1 MEIVNTQFGRL
12 DLEYHLDYGLINCDC
27 ADIRHKKGMES
38 LVRLHP
44 FGHWFDVWMLFLIG
58 GKITGSTY
66 SSNDIVVVIAVS
78 FGDDYIFVIEIN
90 FVFRYARYL
99 S

>member
-1 MEIVNTQFGRL
+1 M
-12 DLEYHLDYGLINCDC
+12 
-27 ADIRHKKGMES
+27 RHKKGMES

-44 FGHWFDVWMLFLIG
+44 LGHSCVAWLLLLIG

-66 SSNDIVVVIAVS
+66 SGNDIFVVIAFT
-78 FGDDYIFVIEIN
+78 FGDDYNFFIEIN
-90 FVFRYARYL
+90 FVFRYTRYL

>member
-1 MEIVNTQFGRL
+1 
-12 DLEYHLDYGLINCDC
+12 
-27 ADIRHKKGMES
+27 MES

-44 FGHWFDVWMLFLIG
+44 LGHSCVAWLLLLIG

-66 SSNDIVVVIAVS
+66 SGNDIFVVIA
-78 FGDDYIFVIEIN
+78 FTCGDDYNFFIEIN
-90 FVFRYARYL
+90 FVFRYTRYL